1 MPILLNK
8 VERANPLNKT
18 ASKKWYATVKTLTQI
33 SENVVAKQ
41 IAEETTL
48 NPKEAEMSIAQFK
61 KVLINSLLSSSSVQL
76 GDFGS
81 FYLTCNSEGYDTK
94 EEVHAGAVKGLNIR
108 FLPGKELKEAINKA
122 HFVFVEGL
130 MSKHVEPEKAAEKV
144 SKKT

>member
-8 VERANPLNKT
+8 VERANPLNQ
-18 ASKKWYATVKTLTQI
+18 AAPKKWYATVKTLSQI
-33 SENVVAKQ
+33 SENAVAKQ

-61 KVLINSLLSSSSVQL
+61 KVLISSLLSSSSVQL

-81 FYLTCNSEGYDTK
+81 FYVTCNSEGFDTK
-94 EEVHAGAVKGLNIR
+94 EGVTAAAIKGLNIR

-130 MSKHVEPEKAAEKV
+130 VSKHNEPEKV
-144 SKKT
+144 SKKK